1 MLAYEVDVDACVL
14 TPLGQLATLPAKA
27 QYACAT
33 SSPRRLYVASSDGGP
48 GRQGSVHYLTS
59 FEIDERTP
67 SLRRS
72 GDDIALRQRPIHIS
86 TDADSEHVLVA
97 YNEPSTITVHRLLRD
112 GGVGAEV
119 GQPADL
125 DAGIYA
131 HEIRVTS
138 SNRTAI
144 AVARGNDPRGGQA
157 EEPGALKVFTYDAG
171 VLHNRSSVSPAGGVG
186 FGPRN
191 IDVAPNDCWI
201 YVSLE
206 RQNQLATFAFDG
218 TTAAAAPSFQCA
230 TLEDLSR
237 RGPVQL
243 AGAVRVH
250 PSGRF
255 VYLANRASGTTE
267 VNGRQVFAGG
277 ENTIVV
283 FGLDGVTGEPGRIQ
297 SIDSGGISPRT
308 FSIDP
313 DGRLLI
319 VGNSRSMVVRDG
331 VGVAM
336 RSANLSVFAIA
347 ANGLLEHRQTYEI
360 EDSGEQLFW
369 SGLA

>member
-14 TPLGQLATLPAKA
+14 TPLGQLATLPANA

-86 TDADSEHVLVA
+86 TDADSAHVLVA

-119 GQPADL
+119 GQPSDL

-131 HEIRVTS
+131 HEVRVTS

-144 AVARGNDPRGGQA
+144 VVARGNDPRGGKA
-157 EEPGALKVFTYDAG
+157 EEPGALKVFTYADG
-171 VLHNRSSVSPAGGVG
+171 VLHHRDSVSPSRGVG

-191 IDVAPNDCWI
+191 IAVAPDHRWI

-206 RQNQLATFAFDG
+206 RQNKLAAFTFDG
-218 TTAAAAPSFQCA
+218 TTVAAEPSFVCA
-230 TLEDLSR
+230 TLEDSR
-237 RGPVQL
+237 SRGPIQL

-255 VYLANRASGTTE
+255 VYLANRASGTADFH
-267 VNGRQVFAGG
+267 GRAVFAGG
-277 ENTIVV
+277 ENTVVV
-283 FGLDGVTGEPGRIQ
+283 FGLDGVTGEPCRIQ
-297 SIDSGGISPRT
+297 SIDAGGISPRT

-313 DGRLLI
+313 HGRLLI
-319 VGNSRSMVVRDG
+319 VGNSRSMAVRDG
-331 VGVAM
+331 AGVAM
-336 RSANLSVFAIA
+336 RWANLSVFAIA